1 MMVKLSYLPGFVKV
15 LFVGMPGVWK
25 SRHLLVLYWL
35 VFLQAVV
42 PGRKTIAELSRW
54 SPAHI
59 PEWRLRRVLKAGYW
73 TLQQLVTWWA
83 DEAIICFPPPSD
95 GVVYLVGDGSKKDK
109 RGTRNPVVQKG
120 KKHRHAP
127 WFVGIRFSLLIVCW
141 NVYRIP
147 VGFRLI
153 LPKDH
158 PHYRNENTLF
168 REMVVEYCP
177 PAWAHAVIVVGDAG
191 YGSAANMKMVQ
202 SRHAADPDR
211 AWYFVFAIARTW
223 KQVNGKSLKN
233 FVTYL
238 PRALFRKSWIYPSN
252 QEGRRKT
259 FWVFRKQMTL
269 RHVGD
274 VTVVLSKKWRNLG
287 PKQTKILVTN
297 LPGATTRQVLAI
309 YQRRWAVELLFKELK
324 SGVGLG
330 EHQITKD
337 EPRVEHSF
345 GVAILAY
352 LLLLRAGHEEIV
364 AGHAWSL
371 FQLQQT
377 FRMRVITN
385 QIQHSMELKMKKQFK
400 GLS

>member
-15 LFVGMPGVWK
+15 FFAGMPGVWK

-42 PGRKTIAELSRW
+42 PGRKTLAALSRW

-73 TLQQLVTWWA
+73 IIQQLVAWWA
-83 DEAIICFPPPSD
+83 EEAIACFPPPAD
-95 GVVYLVGDGSKKDK
+95 GVVYLVGDGSEKDK

-127 WFVGIRFSLLIVCW
+127 WYVGIRFGVLMVGW
-141 NVYRIP
+141 DVYRIP
-147 VGFRLI
+147 VAFRLV
-153 LPKDH
+153 LPKGH

-168 REMVVEYCP
+168 REMLAEYVP
-177 PAWAHAVIVVGDAG
+177 PAWATTVIVVGDAG
-191 YGSAANMKMVQ
+191 YGSAANMKMVKT
-202 SRHAADPDR
+202 RHASDPDR

-223 KQVNGKSLKN
+223 KQTNGKSLKN

-238 PRALFRKSWIYPSN
+238 PRALFKKRWIEPPTK
-252 QEGRRKT
+252 EGRRKT
-259 FWVFRKQMTL
+259 FWVFRKRMCL

-274 VTVVLSKKWRNLG
+274 VTVVLTKKWRNVG
-287 PKQTKILVTN
+287 PKRTKILVTN
-297 LPGATTRQVLAI
+297 LPGATARQVLAI
-309 YQRRWAVELLFKELK
+309 YQRRWAIELLFKELK

-330 EHQITKD
+330 EHQVTKD
-337 EPRVEHSF
+337 ETRVEHSF

-352 LLLLRAGHEEIV
+352 LLLLRVGHATIIP
-364 AGHAWSL
+364 GHAWSL
-371 FQLQQT
+371 FRLQHT

-385 QIQHSMELKMKKQFK
+385 QIQHSMELKMKKQFRA
-400 GLS
+400 LS